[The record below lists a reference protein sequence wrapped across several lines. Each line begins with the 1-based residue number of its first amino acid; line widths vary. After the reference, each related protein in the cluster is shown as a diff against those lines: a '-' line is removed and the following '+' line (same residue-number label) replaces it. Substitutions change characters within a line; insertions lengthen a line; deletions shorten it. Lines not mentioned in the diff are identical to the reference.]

1 MTNFSIFSVQDQT
14 GTVAQLTIDT
24 GSPELVI
31 SVGDTGIYAGIP
43 DDGTD
48 SFSVPA
54 FRELPFK
61 VSFILNSQQFSVQ
74 TNNANMADWP
84 ANGLITWTTG
94 ANFDATSIVTQING
108 ANAYIDEA
116 FFVLYHA
123 SRGNLVPAGK
133 TSAQIQAAIVQ
144 ATDYIDQKYRFSGV
158 KLLQVLG
165 NSAFDANSVIVE
177 SWLTPF
183 AIQSFSYLTPSTS
196 KQSTEWPRQG
206 VVDFNG
212 NTIRGIP
219 EAIKG
224 ACAELAIRVLNGVS
238 LQPDYD
244 PTLVSAGGIVSEV
257 LKKVGPLETL
267 TRYDTRIGL
276 GFFASFPVVDR
287 MLSKAGLLKAG
298 GSRTVIR

>member
-1 MTNFSIFSVQDQT
+1 MTNLTVFSVQDQT
-14 GTVAQLTIDT
+14 GTVAQLTTDT
-24 GSPELVI
+24 GSPVLVV
-31 SVGDTGIYAGIP
+31 SDGETGLYAGIP

-48 SFSVPA
+48 SFAVPA

-61 VSFILNSQQFSVQ
+61 VSRVLNAQQFSVQ

-94 ANFDATSIVTQING
+94 ANIDAISVVTQING

-116 FFVLYHA
+116 FFALYHT
-123 SRGNLVPAGK
+123 SRGNAVPAGK
-133 TSAQIQAAIVQ
+133 TAAQIQAAIVK

-158 KLLQVLG
+158 KLLQSFGNAALG
-165 NSAFDANSVIVE
+165 SNSMLLE

-183 AIQSFSYLTPSTS
+183 AVQSRGFLVSAVS
-196 KQSTEWPRQG
+196 KQSTQWPRQG
-206 VVDFNG
+206 VVDHNG
-212 NTIRGIP
+212 DNVHGIP
-219 EAIKG
+219 EAVKA

-244 PTLVSAGGIVSEV
+244 PGLVGAGGVVAEV
-257 LKKVGPLETL
+257 MKKVGPLEVL
-267 TRYDTRIGL
+267 TRYDTKVGL
-276 GFFASFPVVDR
+276 GFFASFPQIDR